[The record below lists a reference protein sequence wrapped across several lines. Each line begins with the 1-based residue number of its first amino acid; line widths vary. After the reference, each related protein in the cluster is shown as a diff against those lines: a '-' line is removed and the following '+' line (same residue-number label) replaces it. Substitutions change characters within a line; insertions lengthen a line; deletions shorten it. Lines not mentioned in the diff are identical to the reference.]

1 MGKNESARVIH
12 GSDKKGDD
20 GGESARQN
28 RRNRRKRRTLSA
40 SSLLNVFPQPEHTL
54 DADFDE

>member
-20 GGESARQN
+20 DVESARQN
-28 RRNRRKRRTLSA
+28 RRNRSDVR
-40 SSLLNVFPQPEHTL
+40 
-54 DADFDE
+54 